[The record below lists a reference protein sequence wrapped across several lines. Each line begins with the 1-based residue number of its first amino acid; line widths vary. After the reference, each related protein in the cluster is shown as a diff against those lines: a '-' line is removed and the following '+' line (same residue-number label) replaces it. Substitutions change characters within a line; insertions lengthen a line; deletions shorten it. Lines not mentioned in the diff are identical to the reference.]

1 MTKKLVMTLAVVGF
15 VAACAKKNDDH
26 SAVGATP
33 QANSPVQSTT
43 TPPGAKVPNTGDAGK
58 QGAPQDQG
66 AAGAAQAAGAQTK
79 KTKSKKAAPGFG
91 DKEAIL
97 PAEAHYEYSGTA
109 DDKLNMV
116 LTSLS
121 KGTTDAETEADN
133 NLKAKQISGAKLVR
147 GADGAITV
155 VLDVPETTL
164 NSSIFSSS
172 NEIAKRTKS
181 ASLVSNTAEA
191 SDVAEASAEEI
202 NQALG
207 ESTQVVRD
215 ELGLVVK
222 KPAATKTAPAKPEA
236 KEVTKSDNKAKS
248 KSKESKQ
255 ALKKNNKSTKQ
266 KNSEEAPQPIKQQQI
281 VLKGRMVKGQ
291 QAELFAANLLGKKLG
306 AQALLKCLDANGG
319 CDTSVLTLN
328 FGDIRKEQK
337 VQVIFRTSSFNYS
350 VKFPDTQ
357 IRSSLYEK
365 FVGLFMNSRYTN
377 LPAEE
382 KNVLKLRKME
392 SFEVINGRSAVK
404 VTLQSLENEI
414 LTFKFA
420 GLKDDQQG
428 GFNEAVD
435 KQVTLEDGLTLAQG
449 ESFST
454 QLGQAISEA
463 RLVGNDGRG
472 EFKLSLKMKELESS
486 NDDTVDLT
494 LTRTQNK
501 IKY

>member
-33 QANSPVQSTT
+33 QANTPVQSTT
-43 TPPGAKVPNTGDAGK
+43 NPPGAKVPNTGNGEAGK
-58 QGAPQDQG
+58 QATPQGSKDQG
-66 AAGAAQAAGAQTK
+66 SAQAAGASAK
-79 KTKSKKAAPGFG
+79 KAKAKKGAAPGFG
-91 DKEAIL
+91 EKEAIL
-97 PAEAHYEYSGTA
+97 PAEANYEYTGTA

-133 NLKAKQISGAKLVR
+133 NLKAKQISGAKLLR

-164 NSSIFSSS
+164 TSSS
-172 NEIAKRTKS
+172 STEIAKRKKS
-181 ASLVSNTAEA
+181 ASLVEDTSEA
-191 SDVAEASAEEI
+191 SDVAQQSAQDI
-202 NQALG
+202 QQALG

-215 ELGLVVK
+215 ELDLVVK
-222 KPAATKTAPAKPEA
+222 KPAPTKTAQSAVKQQTK
-236 KEVTKSDNKAKS
+236 KETSSES
-248 KSKESKQ
+248 KSNKQ
-255 ALKKNNKSTKQ
+255 ASKKHNKSIKH
-266 KNSEEAPQPIKQQQI
+266 KDSEEALEPIKQQQI
-281 VLKGRMVKGQ
+281 VLKGRMAKGQ

-306 AQALLKCLDANGG
+306 AQALLKCLDANGD

-357 IRSSLYEK
+357 IHTILFKK
-365 FVGLFMNSRYTN
+365 FVGLFMNSRYAN
-377 LPAEE
+377 LPPDER
-382 KNVLKLRKME
+382 NVLKLRQME
-392 SFEVINGRSAVK
+392 SFEVINGRSGIK

-414 LTFKFA
+414 MTFKFA

-435 KQVTLEDGLTLAQG
+435 KQLTLEDGLTLAQG

-454 QLGQAISEA
+454 QLGQSISEA

-472 EFKLSLKMKELESS
+472 VFKLSLKMKELESS

-494 LTRTQNK
+494 LIRTQNK